1 MHFFKYKK
9 SELYAEDVPVRKI
22 VEKVGTPVYI
32 YSEKT
37 LLRHLQ
43 SYQQA
48 FDGYPSTIC
57 FALKA
62 NSNLAVLRL
71 LAKKGC
77 GADVVSG
84 GELFLAKKAGIPS
97 GKIVYAGLGKT
108 DE

>member
-1 MHFFKYKK
+1 MNLFKYKN

-22 VEKVGTPVYI
+22 AEKVGTPLFI

-37 LLRHLQ
+37 LLRHLHA
-43 SYQQA
+43 YQQA

-71 LAKKGC
+71 LAKN
-77 GADVVSG
+77 
-84 GELFLAKKAGIPS
+84 
-97 GKIVYAGLGKT
+97 
-108 DE
+108 